1 MAKNYLLY
9 VGTYTQSSSPPA
21 HRDEGIFVF
30 RFDAETGAL
39 ERLSAAGGALNPSFL
54 AVHPNGGCL
63 YAVSEILDYQG
74 KDSGAVHAYARD
86 RATGALTHLNTQA
99 TIGTWPCHL
108 NVDSSGRYVL
118 IANYLSG
125 SVAMLPIRTDG
136 SLGEAS
142 GFVQHQGSS
151 VNPQR
156 QEGPH
161 AHAIMIAPDNRF
173 AFAPDL
179 GLDQVLSYRL
189 DLERGKLVV
198 NDPPGVSVAPGAG
211 PRHFDFHPNGRWAY
225 LINEIG
231 STLSAYTY
239 DAQRGALTLMNT
251 VPTLPAGFGGTSH
264 TADIHVHPSGKFVY
278 GSNRGHDSIT
288 ICAIDQ
294 GTGQVSVVG
303 QESTQGKTP
312 RNFAIDPT
320 GAFLLAANQSTDN
333 IVVFRIDAQSG
344 RLSPTGHSAPAPAP
358 VCLKLIP
365 AGN

>member
-1 MAKNYLLY
+1 MAKNYLMY
-9 VGTYTQSSSPPA
+9 VGTYTQTNAPSK

-39 ERLSAAGGALNPSFL
+39 ERLSAAGGTLNPSFL
-54 AVHPNGGCL
+54 ALHPNGRFL
-63 YAVSEILDYQG
+63 YAVSETRDYQG
-74 KDSGAVHAYARD
+74 KESGAVHAYARD
-86 RATGALTHLNTQA
+86 PATGTLTHLNAQP

-108 NVDSSGRYVL
+108 SVEATGRYL
-118 IANYLSG
+118 LAANYLSG
-125 SVAMLPIRTDG
+125 SVVMLPIHADG
-136 SLGEAS
+136 SLGEAAD
-142 GFVQHQGSS
+142 FVQHQGTS

-161 AHAIMIAPDNRF
+161 AHSIMIAPDNHF

-179 GLDQVLSYRL
+179 GLDKVLSYRL
-189 DLERGKLVV
+189 DLEGGKLVA
-198 NDPPGVSVAPGAG
+198 NDPPGVQVAPGAG

-231 STLSAYTY
+231 STLSAYGY
-239 DAQRGALTLMNT
+239 DAQRGVLTLLNT
-251 VPTLPAGFGGTSH
+251 VPTLPADFGGTSH

-294 GTGQVSVVG
+294 HTGQVSVVG

-320 GAFLLAANQSTDN
+320 GTFLLAANQSTDT
-333 IVVFRIDAQSG
+333 IVVFRIDPQSG
-344 RLSPTGHSAPAPAP
+344 RLSSTGHSAEVPAP

-365 AGN
+365 A

>member
-1 MAKNYLLY
+1 MAKNYLMY
-9 VGTYTQSSSPPA
+9 VGTYTQTTSPA
-21 HRDEGIFVF
+21 EHRAEGIFVF

-39 ERLSAAGGALNPSFL
+39 ERLSSAGGALNPSFL
-54 AVHPNGGCL
+54 ALHPKGRFL
-63 YAVSEILDYQG
+63 YAVGEISDYQG
-74 KDSGAVHAYARD
+74 KESGAVHAYARD
-86 RATGALTHLNTQA
+86 PATGALTHLNRQSSV
-99 TIGTWPCHL
+99 GTGPCHL
-108 NVDSSGRYVL
+108 SVEGSGRYAL
-118 IANYLSG
+118 AANYGSG
-125 SVAMLPIRTDG
+125 SVLMLPIRADG
-136 SLGEAS
+136 SLGEATD
-142 GFVQHQGSS
+142 FVQHQGSS

-161 AHAIMIAPDNRF
+161 AHSIMVSPDNRF

-179 GLDQVLSYRL
+179 GLDKVLCYRL
-189 DLERGKLVV
+189 DLERGKLVA
-198 NDPPGVSVAPGAG
+198 NDPPGVQVAPGAG

-231 STLSAYTY
+231 NTLSAYAY
-239 DAQRGALTLMNT
+239 DAARGALTLLNT
-251 VPTLPAGFGGTSH
+251 VPTLPAGFSGTSH

-303 QESTQGKTP
+303 QESTQGKSP

-320 GAFLLAANQSTDN
+320 GTFLLAANQPTGN
-333 IVVFRIDAQSG
+333 IVVFRIDAQNG
-344 RLSPTGHSAPAPAP
+344 RLSPTGHSAQAPAP

-365 AGN
+365 A